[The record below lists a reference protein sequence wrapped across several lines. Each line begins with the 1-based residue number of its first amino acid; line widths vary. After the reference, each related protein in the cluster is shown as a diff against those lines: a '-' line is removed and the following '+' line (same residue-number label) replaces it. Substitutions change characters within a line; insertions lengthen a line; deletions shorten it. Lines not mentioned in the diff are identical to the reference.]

1 MVTKTLGRSM
11 ENYQEKLD
19 NLMPELDYVIKRRQG
34 LDKIRQSANLHPVEV
49 IQLTRWHGAFA
60 QAESS
65 MLHLELVYRRLLMGQ
80 EFLRKSGMRNQETQT
95 ELNETGNSNVKLKR
109 LRKVRTKEA
118 TRDQMNSESVLTGE
132 KSKTIW
138 RVYSQSP
145 PRQGQATYSTQNL

>member
-1 MVTKTLGRSM
+1 M

-49 IQLTRWHGAFA
+49 IQLTRWHEVFA
-60 QAESS
+60 KAESS

-95 ELNETGNSNVKLKR
+95 ELNEPGNSNFKLKR

-118 TRDQMNSESVLTGE
+118 TRDQMNSENVLTGE

-145 PRQGQATYSTQNL
+145 PRQGQATYSTQNP

>member
-1 MVTKTLGRSM
+1 M

-34 LDKIRQSANLHPVEV
+34 LDKLRQSANLHPVEIV
-49 IQLTRWHGAFA
+49 QLTRWHGAFA

-95 ELNETGNSNVKLKR
+95 ELNESGNSNVKLKR

-145 PRQGQATYSTQNL
+145 PRQGQATYSTQNI

>member
-1 MVTKTLGRSM
+1 M

-34 LDKIRQSANLHPVEV
+34 LDKLRQSANLHPVEIV
-49 IQLTRWHGAFA
+49 QLTRWHGAFA

-95 ELNETGNSNVKLKR
+95 ELNEPGNSNVKLKR
-109 LRKVRTKEA
+109 LRKIRTKET
-118 TRDQMNSESVLTGE
+118 TRDQMNSENVLTGE

-145 PRQGQATYSTQNL
+145 PQQGQVTYSTQNL

>member
-1 MVTKTLGRSM
+1 M

-34 LDKIRQSANLHPVEV
+34 LDKLRQSANLHPVEV

-95 ELNETGNSNVKLKR
+95 ELNEPGNSNFKLKR
-109 LRKVRTKEA
+109 LRKVKTKEA

>member
-1 MVTKTLGRSM
+1 M

-34 LDKIRQSANLHPVEV
+34 LDKLRQSANLHPVEV

-95 ELNETGNSNVKLKR
+95 ELNEPGNSNVKLKR

>member
-1 MVTKTLGRSM
+1 M

-34 LDKIRQSANLHPVEV
+34 LDKLRQSANLHPVEV

-95 ELNETGNSNVKLKR
+95 ELNEPGNSNFKLKR

-138 RVYSQSP
+138 RMYSQSP
-145 PRQGQATYSTQNL
+145 PRQGQVTYSTQNP

>member
-1 MVTKTLGRSM
+1 M

-34 LDKIRQSANLHPVEV
+34 LDKLRQSANLHPVEI

>member
-1 MVTKTLGRSM
+1 M

-95 ELNETGNSNVKLKR
+95 ELNEPGNSNVKLKR
-109 LRKVRTKEA
+109 LRKIRTKET
-118 TRDQMNSESVLTGE
+118 TRDQMNSENVLTGE

-138 RVYSQSP
+138 RMYSQSP
-145 PRQGQATYSTQNL
+145 PQQGQVTYSTQNL

>member
-1 MVTKTLGRSM
+1 M

-95 ELNETGNSNVKLKR
+95 ELNEPGNSNFKLKR

-145 PRQGQATYSTQNL
+145 PRQGQVTYSTQNL

>member
-1 MVTKTLGRSM
+1 M

-34 LDKIRQSANLHPVEV
+34 LDKLRQSANLHPVEIV
-49 IQLTRWHGAFA
+49 QLTRWHGAFA

-95 ELNETGNSNVKLKR
+95 ELSEPGNSNVKLKR

-118 TRDQMNSESVLTGE
+118 TRDQINSESVLTGE

>member
-1 MVTKTLGRSM
+1 M

-95 ELNETGNSNVKLKR
+95 ELNEPGNSNVKLKR
-109 LRKVRTKEA
+109 LRKVRTKET

>member
-1 MVTKTLGRSM
+1 M

-109 LRKVRTKEA
+109 LRKVKTKEV

>member
-1 MVTKTLGRSM
+1 M

-118 TRDQMNSESVLTGE
+118 TRDQMNSENVLTGE

>member
-1 MVTKTLGRSM
+1 M

-34 LDKIRQSANLHPVEV
+34 LDKLRQSANLHPVEIV
-49 IQLTRWHGAFA
+49 QLTRWHGAFA

-80 EFLRKSGMRNQETQT
+80 EFLRKSRMRNQETQT
-95 ELNETGNSNVKLKR
+95 ELNESGNSNVKLKR

-145 PRQGQATYSTQNL
+145 PRQGQAAYSTQNL

>member
-1 MVTKTLGRSM
+1 M

-34 LDKIRQSANLHPVEV
+34 LDKLRQSANLHPVEIV
-49 IQLTRWHGAFA
+49 QLTRWHGAFA

-95 ELNETGNSNVKLKR
+95 ELNEPGNSNVKLKR

-145 PRQGQATYSTQNL
+145 PRQGQVTYSTQNL

>member
-1 MVTKTLGRSM
+1 M

-34 LDKIRQSANLHPVEV
+34 LDKLRQSANLHPVEV

-95 ELNETGNSNVKLKR
+95 ELNEPGNSNFKLKR

-118 TRDQMNSESVLTGE
+118 TRDQMNSESILTGE

-145 PRQGQATYSTQNL
+145 PQQGQVTYSTQNP

>member
-1 MVTKTLGRSM
+1 M

-34 LDKIRQSANLHPVEV
+34 LDKLRQSANLHPVEV

>member
-1 MVTKTLGRSM
+1 M

-34 LDKIRQSANLHPVEV
+34 LDKIRQSVNLHPVEV

-80 EFLRKSGMRNQETQT
+80 EFLRKSRMRNQETQT
-95 ELNETGNSNVKLKR
+95 ELNEPGNSNFKLKR

-145 PRQGQATYSTQNL
+145 PQQGQVTYSTQNL

>member
-1 MVTKTLGRSM
+1 M

-95 ELNETGNSNVKLKR
+95 ELNEPGNSNVKLKR
-109 LRKVRTKEA
+109 LRKVKTKEV

>member
-1 MVTKTLGRSM
+1 M

-34 LDKIRQSANLHPVEV
+34 LDKLRQSANLHPVEV

-95 ELNETGNSNVKLKR
+95 ELNEPGNSNFKLKR
-109 LRKVRTKEA
+109 LRKVKTKEA

-145 PRQGQATYSTQNL
+145 PRQGQATYSTQDL

>member
-1 MVTKTLGRSM
+1 M

-34 LDKIRQSANLHPVEV
+34 LDKLRQSANLHPVEIV
-49 IQLTRWHGAFA
+49 QLTRWHGAFA

-95 ELNETGNSNVKLKR
+95 ELNEPGNSNVKLKR

>member
-1 MVTKTLGRSM
+1 LVTKTLGRSM

>member
-1 MVTKTLGRSM
+1 M

-80 EFLRKSGMRNQETQT
+80 EFLRKSGMRSQETQT
-95 ELNETGNSNVKLKR
+95 ELNEPGNSNVKLKR
-109 LRKVRTKEA
+109 LRKVKTKET

>member
-1 MVTKTLGRSM
+1 M

-80 EFLRKSGMRNQETQT
+80 EFLRKSRMRNQETQT
-95 ELNETGNSNVKLKR
+95 ELNEPGNSNVKLKR
-109 LRKVRTKEA
+109 LRKVKTKEV

>member
-1 MVTKTLGRSM
+1 M

-34 LDKIRQSANLHPVEV
+34 LDKIRQSANLHPVEIV
-49 IQLTRWHGAFA
+49 QLTRWHGAFA

-95 ELNETGNSNVKLKR
+95 ELNEPGNSNFKLKR

-145 PRQGQATYSTQNL
+145 PRQGQVTYSTQNL

>member
-1 MVTKTLGRSM
+1 M

-34 LDKIRQSANLHPVEV
+34 LDKIRQSANLHPVEIV
-49 IQLTRWHGAFA
+49 QLTRWHGAFA

-95 ELNETGNSNVKLKR
+95 ELNEPGNSNFKLKR
-109 LRKVRTKEA
+109 LRKVRTKET

-145 PRQGQATYSTQNL
+145 PRQGQATYSTQNP

>member
-1 MVTKTLGRSM
+1 M

-34 LDKIRQSANLHPVEV
+34 LDKLRQSANLHPVEIV
-49 IQLTRWHGAFA
+49 QLTRWHGAFA

-95 ELNETGNSNVKLKR
+95 ELNEPGNSNFKLKR
-109 LRKVRTKEA
+109 LRKAKTKEA
-118 TRDQMNSESVLTGE
+118 TRDQMNSENVLTGE

>member
-1 MVTKTLGRSM
+1 M

-34 LDKIRQSANLHPVEV
+34 LDKLRQSANLHPVEIV
-49 IQLTRWHGAFA
+49 QLTRWHGAFA

-145 PRQGQATYSTQNL
+145 PRQGQAAYSTQNL

>member
-1 MVTKTLGRSM
+1 M

-95 ELNETGNSNVKLKR
+95 ELNEPGNSNVKLKR
-109 LRKVRTKEA
+109 LRKARTKEA

>member
-1 MVTKTLGRSM
+1 M

-34 LDKIRQSANLHPVEV
+34 LDKLRQSANLHPVEI

-95 ELNETGNSNVKLKR
+95 ELNEPGNSNFKLKR

-138 RVYSQSP
+138 RVGKGVSS
-145 PRQGQATYSTQNL
+145 L

>member
-1 MVTKTLGRSM
+1 M

-34 LDKIRQSANLHPVEV
+34 LDKLRQSANLHPVEV

-95 ELNETGNSNVKLKR
+95 ELNEPGNSNVKLKR

-145 PRQGQATYSTQNL
+145 PRQGQVTYSTQNL

>member
-1 MVTKTLGRSM
+1 M

-34 LDKIRQSANLHPVEV
+34 LDKLRQSANLHPVEIV
-49 IQLTRWHGAFA
+49 QLTRWHGAFA

-95 ELNETGNSNVKLKR
+95 ELSEPGNSNFKLKR

-138 RVYSQSP
+138 RMYSQSP
-145 PRQGQATYSTQNL
+145 PRQGQATYSTQNP